1 VSILTVAELR
11 EHVTSALP
19 DAALQRLLDAAE
31 DAIVERV
38 GAPGAITEY
47 VSAWA
52 SGAGYAPWGL
62 TTGMR
67 RITVSR
73 PIGTIAS
80 VTEYLSAGAV
90 GDPGII
96 LDATDYRASGYVLA
110 RLPGGT
116 HSRWYWGQQ
125 VAVVYTPADETADRT
140 RVQIALV
147 RLDLNAEPGL
157 AQQITE
163 GFAERFSGAGLLNY
177 SEERADLLASLGSAV
192 AGGMGVVDDRR

>member
-1 VSILTVAELR
+1 MTLLTVAELR
-11 EHVTSALP
+11 EHVTSAHP
-19 DAALQRLLDAAE
+19 DAALQRLLDASEA
-31 DAIVERV
+31 AIVERV
-38 GAPGAITEY
+38 GAAGPITEH
-47 VSAWA
+47 VLSWS

-62 TTGMR
+62 TMGLR

-80 VTEYLSAGAV
+80 VTEYLSVEAV
-90 GDPGII
+90 GDPGVV
-96 LDATDYRASGYVLA
+96 LDATDYRADGYVLT
-110 RLPGGT
+110 RLQDGT
-116 HSRWYWGQQ
+116 HSRWYWGQS
-125 VAVVYTPADETADRT
+125 VAVVYTPADETADRE

-177 SEERADLLASLGSAV
+177 SEERADLLASLGSA
-192 AGGMGVVDDRR
+192 ASGGMGIVDER